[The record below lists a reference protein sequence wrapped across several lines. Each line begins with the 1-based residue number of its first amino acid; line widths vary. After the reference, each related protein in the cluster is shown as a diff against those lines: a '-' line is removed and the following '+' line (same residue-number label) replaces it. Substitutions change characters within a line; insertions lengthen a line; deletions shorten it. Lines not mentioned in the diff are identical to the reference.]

1 MTQNRKFNIIRLL
14 FIIVYIFLL
23 MITDIYYNNNYNIL
37 ECINIIGNTKSV
49 ACIYEVSQESII
61 FIYKFLSIFSYVM
74 IFVNLILNIYLC
86 YKEVYNY
93 KI

>member
-37 ECINIIGNTKSV
+37 ECINIIGNTKNV
-49 ACIYEVSQESII
+49 AY
-61 FIYKFLSIFSYVM
+61 LSSFPYS
-74 IFVNLILNIYLC
+74 FPF
-86 YKEVYNY
+86 
-93 KI
+93 